1 MVMASR
7 TNADNRNPA
16 ESGPWQAASSGYCQT
31 LDARL
36 LDQLPHSDGYEWMQ
50 AGVDL
55 ILVTVAPGE
64 IHELLK
70 GAFD

>member
-1 MVMASR
+1 MRITEIQQNLAR
-7 TNADNRNPA
+7 GKPLPPGIAK
-16 ESGPWQAASSGYCQT
+16 T

-50 AGVDL
+50 AGEDL